1 MAVRVDQMMGV
12 NELKNAL
19 SLITYNASKAWRAQG
34 YGVEEGKEASLLVLN
49 AEHELDALRLLGPP
63 LYVVRKGKIVAKNR

>member
-19 SLITYNASKAWRAQG
+19 SLITYNAAKAWRAQG
-34 YGVEEGKEASLLVLN
+34 YGVGGKEAFLIVLN